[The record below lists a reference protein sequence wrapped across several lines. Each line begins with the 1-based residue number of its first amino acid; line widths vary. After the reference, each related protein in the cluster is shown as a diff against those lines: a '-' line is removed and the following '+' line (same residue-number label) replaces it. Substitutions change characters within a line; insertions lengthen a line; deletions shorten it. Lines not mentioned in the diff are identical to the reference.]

1 MDEQLEIRLNEVR
14 KENKKI
20 EETIKEMSFEIE
32 VIKAAFSI
40 IEEKKNEVSSKKNW
54 NFSLTQKAWN
64 FEIKILIKKKKKNFY
79 FNHNKNIWVGFNISH
94 LIIIINSNKPLTEW
108 NNNLVFIKL

>member
-40 IEEKKNEVSSKKNW
+40 IEEKKNEVSSKKN
-54 NFSLTQKAWN
+54 
-64 FEIKILIKKKKKNFY
+64 
-79 FNHNKNIWVGFNISH
+79 
-94 LIIIINSNKPLTEW
+94 
-108 NNNLVFIKL
+108 